1 MILLQFIVLLFFIFL
16 GARVGGIGVGF
27 AGGAGVLALGFLGAT
42 PGSLPMLVIVFITV
56 VIVAVSAMQVAGGM
70 DYLVDL
76 TDRFLRRHPRYIT
89 LLAPCVTY
97 MLTLMAS
104 TGQVSFATM
113 PVIVEVCK
121 ENNIRPTRALS
132 VGVAGSLLGITASPI
147 SAAVVFL
154 SGMLEEGKTGWGYL
168 ELIAVSIPSTFLGVM
183 TTALFF
189 MLWDKARGHDI
200 LENVPEYRKRQSE
213 GKITPR
219 RRAAPRP
226 LDPGAKRSVF
236 IFLIG
241 LVVVLGYAILISPK
255 LGIIDTPAMDGGQAR
270 IATMLTVALVIIILC
285 KADIHALPQ
294 ASVFRTGMTACVCIL
309 GVAWLGTTF
318 MENNQEWIG
327 SIAAESLRNT
337 PWMLAVVLVI
347 ASALLYS
354 QAATAKALLPTALA
368 IGIAPAAVVACFPA
382 VSGLFILP
390 TYPTLLAAV
399 DMDDTGSTQLGTKV
413 FDHPFL
419 VPGLMATALSVAFGF
434 MLVAV
439 MAI

>member
-27 AGGAGVLALGFLGAT
+27 AGGAGVLALGLLGAT

-56 VIVAVSAMQVAGGM
+56 VIVAVSAMQIAGGM
-70 DYLVDL
+70 DYLVNL
-76 TDRFLRRHPRYIT
+76 TDRLLRRHPRYIA
-89 LLAPCVTY
+89 LLAPFVTY

-154 SGMLEEGKTGWGYL
+154 SGILEKGNTGWGYL
-168 ELIAVSIPSTFLGVM
+168 ELIAVSIPATFLGVM
-183 TTALFF
+183 TTALLF
-189 MLWDKARGHDI
+189 MLWDKARGYDV
-200 LENVPEYRKRQSE
+200 LDKVPEYRKRLAE
-213 GKITPR
+213 GKIS
-219 RRAAPRP
+219 APRHEVRV
-226 LDPGAKRSVF
+226 LKPGAKKSVW
-236 IFLIG
+236 IFLVG
-241 LVVVLGYAILISPK
+241 LVAVLGYAILISPK
-255 LGIIDTPAMDGGQAR
+255 FGFVDKPAMDGGQAR
-270 IATMLTVALVIIILC
+270 IATMLTVALAIVMLC
-285 KADIHALPQ
+285 KANIHDLPH

-318 MENNQEWIG
+318 MDNHQEWIKNV
-327 SIAAESLRNT
+327 AAESLRAT
-337 PWMLAVVLVI
+337 PWLLAGVLIV

-368 IGIAPAAVVACFPA
+368 IGIAPSAVVACFPA
-382 VSGLFILP
+382 VSALFILP

-399 DMDDTGSTQLGTKV
+399 EMDDTGSTRLGNKV
-413 FDHPFL
+413 FDHPFII
-419 VPGLMATALSVAFGF
+419 PGLMATILSVAFGF
-434 MLVAV
+434 LLVSA
-439 MAI
+439 MS